1 MQRVAQFVAR
11 SLCGADI
18 HAQLRSMAAAAR
30 VAASCSAVRA
40 MHVARRHARPL
51 TVRAQLERIA
61 IQFLFDAADDDSKTG
76 LKDAERAAHKKLRA
90 LMG

>member
-1 MQRVAQFVAR
+1 MGSFGERK
-11 SLCGADI
+11 
-18 HAQLRSMAAAAR
+18 
-30 VAASCSAVRA
+30 
-40 MHVARRHARPL
+40 
-51 TVRAQLERIA
+51 TAQLERIA